1 MKLYLV
7 AELFFLWVN
16 CLSLT
21 LRDAQHLCWK
31 TFRKLELMNASSGP
45 SKVDELLAMK
55 AKELS
60 EKAQSGNASDK
71 LTAAKLLSEL
81 LYFAFVLA
89 EQRGVDLEESF
100 LQSIDELILGSVT

>member
-1 MKLYLV
+1 
-7 AELFFLWVN
+7 
-16 CLSLT
+16 
-21 LRDAQHLCWK
+21 
-31 TFRKLELMNASSGP
+31 MNASSVP
-45 SKVDELLAMK
+45 SKVDELLALK

-60 EKAQSGNASDK
+60 QKAQFENASDK